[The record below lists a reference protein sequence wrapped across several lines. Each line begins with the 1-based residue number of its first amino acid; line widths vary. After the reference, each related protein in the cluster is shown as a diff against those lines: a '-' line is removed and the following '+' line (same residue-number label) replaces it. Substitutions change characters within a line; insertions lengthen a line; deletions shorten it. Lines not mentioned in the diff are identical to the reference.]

1 MKWILLIIVLGVAE
15 VATIGQLH
23 SVLGTG
29 YLVLLYIVTTAIGA
43 LFLYL
48 KFSEFKAAMKA
59 TKGIQKKLK
68 KRAQNPGYKPTSEEI
83 ERLSPMMFVGLY
95 VPALILIAIP
105 GVISDII
112 GLLMVLPGLS
122 SWLVRRQIDKAIASA
137 DLQS

>member
-23 SVLGTG
+23 SLFGTRD
-29 YLVLLYIVTTAIGA
+29 LVLLYIVTTAVGA

-48 KFSEFKAAMKA
+48 KASEFKVAMKA

-68 KRAQNPGYKPTSEEI
+68 KRAQNPGYKPTLEDI
-83 ERLSPMMFVGLY
+83 EKLSPMMFVGLC

-105 GVISDII
+105 GIISDII
-112 GLLMVLPGLS
+112 GIFMVLPGLS
-122 SWLVRRQIDKAIASA
+122 SWLVRRQISKAIANA
-137 DLQS
+137 ELQP